1 MSRSGLAKRASTWEA
16 CCVTWVRARRLR
28 GRLERGSAEVGM
40 DSGMGSDIFCWMD
53 WRVFFVRAV
62 RENQINRGCGFK
74 ETLFTLRRTFLSFE
88 ADDLPPFQHSQA
100 SRDEPDLQLCAVKSW
115 TGVDTSIFRSKRPFI
130 TMADPLYELLV
141 LYFDTPASPRPVP
154 NVSDQVTAKYLNRLS
169 TLPLASL
176 TSTEPQSLAQ
186 SSHTT
191 LLSLQSLSAR
201 SNPALVA
208 SSDHLSSL
216 RTSLPQLAAEAENLR
231 HEIPKLDAQAVA
243 FSEKYS
249 RSAENEVL
257 DRRKKAL
264 LMTRNV
270 DRLSDILDLP
280 TLLASAI
287 SSSTAQGASSTVN
300 YASALDLHSHIKRL
314 HLLYQDSELVSS
326 IYQQT
331 EEAMR
336 EMASNLIAS
345 LRSQNI
351 KLAGAMRTIGWLRRV
366 APELD
371 GNSSNREGTL
381 GALFLVC
388 RLATL
393 VSMLSALDPLRN
405 LAEQETATRLRESH
419 SDTRKTINDT
429 WSGGQQTERYLKR
442 YIEIFREQ
450 SFAIISM
457 YKSIFPSGSENTS
470 VSEDLGPKFKT
481 FGLRS
486 VSAPQ
491 SSPSNQQQQDP
502 LSPLPSALATFP
514 LHLVGLLTE
523 TLKQYLP
530 NVRDKSSR
538 ESLLTQVLYCAGSLG
553 RLGGD
558 FSLMLNDLGQ
568 GGESAD
574 EDEEDGE
581 WVEVMKKHRVLAE
594 KLESLASGGGN
605 VRGAKAL
612 DLGDGIKSTRLSA

>member
-1 MSRSGLAKRASTWEA
+1 
-16 CCVTWVRARRLR
+16 
-28 GRLERGSAEVGM
+28 
-40 DSGMGSDIFCWMD
+40 
-53 WRVFFVRAV
+53 
-62 RENQINRGCGFK
+62 
-74 ETLFTLRRTFLSFE
+74 
-88 ADDLPPFQHSQA
+88 
-100 SRDEPDLQLCAVKSW
+100 
-115 TGVDTSIFRSKRPFI
+115 
-130 TMADPLYELLV
+130 MADPLYELLV
-141 LYFDTPASPRPVP
+141 PYFDTSASPRPVP
-154 NVSDQVTAKYLNRLS
+154 SVSDQVTAKYLNRLS

-201 SNPALVA
+201 SNPAIVA

-216 RTSLPQLAAEAENLR
+216 RTSLPQLAAEAESLR
-231 HEIPKLDAQAVA
+231 NEIPRLDEQAVA

-264 LMTRNV
+264 LMARNV

-287 SSSTAQGASSTVN
+287 STSTAQGASNAAN

-331 EEAMR
+331 EEAMQ
-336 EMASNLIAS
+336 EMTSNLIAS

-351 KLAGAMRTIGWLRRV
+351 KLAAGMRTVGWLRRV
-366 APELD
+366 APDLD
-371 GNSSNREGTL
+371 GSGGNRDGTL

-393 VSMLSALDPLRN
+393 VSMLSALDPLRD
-405 LAEQETATRLRESH
+405 LAEQETAIRLRESNSTTKKTT
-419 SDTRKTINDT
+419 SDA

-457 YKSIFPSGSENTS
+457 YKSIFPSGPDSTS
-470 VSEDLGPKFKT
+470 VSEDLGLKFKT

-491 SSPSNQQQQDP
+491 PTPPSQQQQDP
-502 LSPLPSALATFP
+502 LSPLPSALSTYP

-523 TLKQYLP
+523 TLKHYLP

-558 FSLMLNDLGQ
+558 FSLLLADLGQ
-568 GGESAD
+568 DDEDAN

-581 WVEVMKKHRVLAE
+581 WVEVMTKHRVLAG
-594 KLESLASGGGN
+594 KLENLASGGGS
-605 VRGAKAL
+605 VRGGKAFG
-612 DLGDGIKSTRLSA
+612 LGDGMKSPKLNA

>member
-1 MSRSGLAKRASTWEA
+1 
-16 CCVTWVRARRLR
+16 
-28 GRLERGSAEVGM
+28 
-40 DSGMGSDIFCWMD
+40 
-53 WRVFFVRAV
+53 
-62 RENQINRGCGFK
+62 
-74 ETLFTLRRTFLSFE
+74 
-88 ADDLPPFQHSQA
+88 
-100 SRDEPDLQLCAVKSW
+100 
-115 TGVDTSIFRSKRPFI
+115 
-130 TMADPLYELLV
+130 MADPLYELLV
-141 LYFDTPASPRPVP
+141 PYFDTPTSSRPVP
-154 NVSDQVTAKYLNRLS
+154 SVSDRVTAKYLNRLS

-201 SNPALVA
+201 SNPAIVA
-208 SSDHLSSL
+208 SSHHLSSL
-216 RTSLPQLAAEAENLR
+216 RTSLPQLATEAESLR
-231 HEIPKLDAQAVA
+231 NEIPKLDEQAVA

-257 DRRKKAL
+257 DRRKEAL
-264 LMTRNV
+264 MMARNV

-280 TLLASAI
+280 TLLASSI

-331 EEAMR
+331 EEAMQ
-336 EMASNLIAS
+336 EMTSNLIAS

-351 KLAGAMRTIGWLRRV
+351 KLAAAMRTIGWLRRV

-371 GNSSNREGTL
+371 GNSGNREGTL

-393 VSMLSALDPLRN
+393 VSMLSALDPLRD
-405 LAEQETATRLRESH
+405 LAEQETAIRLRES
-419 SDTRKTINDT
+419 SSTAQKTTNDA

-457 YKSIFPSGSENTS
+457 YKSIFPSGPETNSF
-470 VSEDLGPKFKT
+470 SEDLGQKFKT
-481 FGLRS
+481 LGLRS

-491 SSPSNQQQQDP
+491 PSPPTQQQQDP
-502 LSPLPSALATFP
+502 LTPLPSALTTFP
-514 LHLVGLLTE
+514 LHLVSLLTE

-558 FSLMLNDLGQ
+558 FSLLLADLGQ
-568 GGESAD
+568 DDADTD
-574 EDEEDGE
+574 EDEDDRE
-581 WVEVMKKHRVLAE
+581 WVEVMKKHRVLAG
-594 KLESLASGGGN
+594 KLESLASGGGS
-605 VRGAKAL
+605 VRGTKSFG
-612 DLGDGIKSTRLSA
+612 LGDGMKSPKLNA

>member
-1 MSRSGLAKRASTWEA
+1 
-16 CCVTWVRARRLR
+16 
-28 GRLERGSAEVGM
+28 
-40 DSGMGSDIFCWMD
+40 
-53 WRVFFVRAV
+53 
-62 RENQINRGCGFK
+62 
-74 ETLFTLRRTFLSFE
+74 
-88 ADDLPPFQHSQA
+88 
-100 SRDEPDLQLCAVKSW
+100 
-115 TGVDTSIFRSKRPFI
+115 
-130 TMADPLYELLV
+130 MADPLYELLV
-141 LYFDTPASPRPVP
+141 PYFDTPTSSRPVP
-154 NVSDQVTAKYLNRLS
+154 SVSDRVTAKYLNRLS

-201 SNPALVA
+201 SNPAIVA
-208 SSDHLSSL
+208 SSHHLSSL
-216 RTSLPQLAAEAENLR
+216 RTSLPHLVTEAESLR
-231 HEIPKLDAQAVA
+231 NEIPKLDEQAVA

-257 DRRKKAL
+257 DRRKEAL
-264 LMTRNV
+264 MMARNV

-280 TLLASAI
+280 TLLTSAI
-287 SSSTAQGASSTVN
+287 SSSTAQGASATVN

-331 EEAMR
+331 EEAMQ
-336 EMASNLIAS
+336 EMTSNLIAS

-351 KLAGAMRTIGWLRRV
+351 KLAAAMRTIGWLRRV

-393 VSMLSALDPLRN
+393 VSMLSALDPLRD
-405 LAEQETATRLRESH
+405 LAEQETAIRLRES
-419 SDTRKTINDT
+419 SSAAKKTTNDA

-442 YIEIFREQ
+442 YVEIFREQ
-450 SFAIISM
+450 SFAIVSM
-457 YKSIFPSGSENTS
+457 YKSIFPSGPDTS
-470 VSEDLGPKFKT
+470 TVPEDLGLKFKT
-481 FGLRS
+481 LGLRS

-491 SSPSNQQQQDP
+491 PSPPTQQQQDS
-502 LSPLPSALATFP
+502 LTPLPSALSTFP
-514 LHLVGLLTE
+514 LHLVSLLTE

-558 FSLMLNDLGQ
+558 FSLLLADLGQ
-568 GGESAD
+568 DDANTD
-574 EDEEDGE
+574 EDEDDQE
-581 WVEVMKKHRVLAE
+581 WVEVMKKHRVLAGR
-594 KLESLASGGGN
+594 LESLASGGGS
-605 VRGAKAL
+605 VRGAKVFG
-612 DLGDGIKSTRLSA
+612 LGDGMKSPKLTA

>member
-1 MSRSGLAKRASTWEA
+1 
-16 CCVTWVRARRLR
+16 
-28 GRLERGSAEVGM
+28 
-40 DSGMGSDIFCWMD
+40 
-53 WRVFFVRAV
+53 
-62 RENQINRGCGFK
+62 
-74 ETLFTLRRTFLSFE
+74 
-88 ADDLPPFQHSQA
+88 
-100 SRDEPDLQLCAVKSW
+100 
-115 TGVDTSIFRSKRPFI
+115 
-130 TMADPLYELLV
+130 MADPLYELLV
-141 LYFDTPASPRPVP
+141 PYFDRPASPRPVP
-154 NVSDQVTAKYLNRLS
+154 SVSDPVTAKYLNRLS
-169 TLPLASL
+169 TLSLASL

-201 SNPALVA
+201 SNAAIVA
-208 SSDHLSSL
+208 SSHHFSSL
-216 RTSLPQLAAEAENLR
+216 STSLPQLAAEADSLR
-231 HEIPKLDAQAVA
+231 NELPRLDERAVS

-249 RSAENEVL
+249 RSNENEVL

-264 LMTRNV
+264 LMARNV

-287 SSSTAQGASSTVN
+287 SSSTAQSASNTVN

-314 HLLYQDSELVSS
+314 HLLYQDSKLVSS
-326 IYQQT
+326 IFEQT
-331 EEAMR
+331 EEAMQ

-351 KLAGAMRTIGWLRRV
+351 KLAAGMRTIGWLRRV

-371 GNSSNREGTL
+371 GNSNNREGTL

-393 VSMLSALDPLRN
+393 VSMLSALGPLRD
-405 LAEQETATRLRESH
+405 LADQETANRLRESK
-419 SDTRKTINDT
+419 STAKKTANDA

-457 YKSIFPSGSENTS
+457 YKSIFPSGADNNS
-470 VSEDLGPKFKT
+470 VSEDLGLKFKSL
-481 FGLRS
+481 GLRS

-491 SSPSNQQQQDP
+491 STAPAQQEEDP
-502 LSPLPSALATFP
+502 LHPLPSALSTFP

-558 FSLMLNDLGQ
+558 FSLLLADLGQ
-568 GGESAD
+568 D
-574 EDEEDGE
+574 EDEEDQE
-581 WVEVMKKHRVLAE
+581 WVEIMKKHRVLAG
-594 KLESLASGGGN
+594 KLESLASGGGS
-605 VRGAKAL
+605 VRGTKAFG
-612 DLGDGIKSTRLSA
+612 LGDGMKSPKLNA